1 MKTMII
7 TRHDVEKI
15 LTPAVTNDTVEKAFR
30 AFSLGCTQMPAYICG
45 AGFDIAGIKSVNV
58 L

>member
-1 MKTMII
+1 MKELII

-30 AFSLGCTQMPAYICG
+30 AHTRGCTQMPAYICG
-45 AGFDIAGIKSVNV
+45 EGFDIAGIKSVNV
-58 L
+58 